1 MLCPKATGKNIAEQ
15 HCSLVFLAEPQAISR
30 VQELVAFSGKKGKS
44 DSKHIVFFF
53 CTAIANFGFSGTFG
67 FSWLFL
73 KQN

>member
-53 CTAIANFGFSGTFG
+53 APQLLILASLAPLASLGSF
-67 FSWLFL
+67 
-73 KQN
+73 